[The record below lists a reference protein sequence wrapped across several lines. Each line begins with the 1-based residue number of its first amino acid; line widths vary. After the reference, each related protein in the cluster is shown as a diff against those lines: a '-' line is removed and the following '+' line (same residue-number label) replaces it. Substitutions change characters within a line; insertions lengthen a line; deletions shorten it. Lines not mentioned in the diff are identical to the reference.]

1 MVTPN
6 LRRSTSATNS
16 FQSNQNKLFKLT
28 FSEKKGQNLN
38 TRASYRKKAFA
49 KKLNDYFV
57 I

>member
-28 FSEKKGQNLN
+28 FSEKKGQNPN

-49 KKLNDYFV
+49 KKLNDFFV